1 MNTDN
6 SVLKTALRTIEEFDM
21 IKKGDRVLAAV
32 SGGADSVC
40 MLHALCMLKDKLG
53 FKLYCAHLNHG
64 IRGKAA
70 ENDEAFVVNLCK
82 NLGIKTFVGHADVL
96 NLAEEKKLTVEE
108 AGRQARYEFFS
119 RVCSENKINKT
130 ATAHN
135 KNDNAETVLMRILR
149 GTGLEGLKG
158 ISYVREDGVIRP
170 MLNISRSDIEEYCK
184 ENGLNFCTDET
195 NLDNEYTRN
204 KIRNKIIPYIE
215 ETLGSSITGSLVR
228 LSENATADADFFDR
242 YSRRLYERLGSP
254 MKNRKPV
261 VLHIDS
267 LAMLEKSIATRVLRI
282 AADEAHSGTRLE
294 KKHVEDVLGL
304 LKRQTG
310 AAVDLPCGLRAEVR
324 YGWIVF
330 EDKDQNS
337 IDLEIDGNGF
347 STEISAGESYY
358 VDALGKSILFK
369 IENPKE
375 YKPKVNET
383 MLDYDLLLGERLFL
397 RSRKD
402 GDRIV
407 CFADGRTRK
416 IKNILIDKKIP
427 KKDRNRIPLLC
438 TTSEVVAIVGDR
450 VSEKYKV
457 SRETERALV
466 VVYGTVEET

>member
-6 SVLKTALRTIEEFDM
+6 SVLKTALSTIEEFDM
-21 IKKGDRVLAAV
+21 LKKGDRVLAAV

-40 MLHALCMLKDKLG
+40 MLHVLHKLRDKLN

-64 IRGKAA
+64 IRGEAA
-70 ENDEAFVVNLCK
+70 EKDEKFVINLCE
-82 NLGIKTFVGHADVL
+82 NLGIKVFVEHADVL
-96 NLAEEKKLTVEE
+96 KLAEDKKLTVEE

-119 RVCSENKINKT
+119 SVCAENKINKT

-135 KNDNAETVLMRILR
+135 RNDNAETVLMRILR
-149 GTGLEGLKG
+149 GTGIEGLKG
-158 ISYVREDGVIRP
+158 IAYVREDGIIRP
-170 MLNISRSDIEEYCK
+170 MLNISRTEIEEYCK
-184 ENGLNFCTDET
+184 KNGLSFCTDET

-215 ETLGSSITGSLVR
+215 ETLESSVMGSLVR
-228 LSENATADADFFDR
+228 LSENAAADADFLDR

-254 MKNRKPV
+254 IKNRRPV
-261 VLHIDS
+261 VLHIES
-267 LAMLEKSIATRVLRI
+267 LSMIEKSIATRVLRI
-282 AADEAHSGTRLE
+282 AADEAHSGIKLE

-330 EDKDQNS
+330 EDKNENRIVGDIDS
-337 IDLEIDGNGF
+337 IGF
-347 STEISAGESYY
+347 FTEVFAGEGYY
-358 VDALGKSILFK
+358 VDALGKSVLFK

-375 YKPKVNET
+375 YNLKINET
-383 MLDYDLLLGERLFL
+383 MLDYDLLSDERLFL

-438 TTSEVVAIVGDR
+438 TANEVVAIVGDR

-457 SRETERALV
+457 NRETERALV
-466 VVYGTVEET
+466 VVYGTVEES